1 MLLSRSKQII
11 HSFLN
16 QMERSIEHETQKEVG
31 SQKRLKVVRVNSILN
46 NSEGK
51 ILQKFCEAL
60 NFTQVEKNYSVEMI
74 QEVQKYFEQMNG
86 QMCLLFILEDID
98 FYIEQTKQIVLYKIL
113 DMLQYCKIP
122 FVFLATSQKV
132 DIVDSFEKRIKSRFS
147 HRQVLFYEENFERF
161 QDAVDGLVNEFQ
173 EKLNENI
180 QLY

>member
-1 MLLSRSKQII
+1 
-11 HSFLN
+11 
-16 QMERSIEHETQKEVG
+16 
-31 SQKRLKVVRVNSILN
+31 
-46 NSEGK
+46 
-51 ILQKFCEAL
+51 
-60 NFTQVEKNYSVEMI
+60 
-74 QEVQKYFEQMNG
+74 MNG